1 MRYCKLCVQPNTRP
15 NSYFT
20 SDGICPACHYN
31 NKLKKINWDKRF
43 KLLKKLVEKYKS
55 KNIKSF
61 DSYDCIIGVS
71 GGKDSTRKALFI
83 RDKLKLQ

>member
-31 NKLKKINWDKRF
+31 NRLKKINWDKRF
-43 KLLKKLVEKYKS
+43 KL
-55 KNIKSF
+55 
-61 DSYDCIIGVS
+61 
-71 GGKDSTRKALFI
+71 
-83 RDKLKLQ
+83 